1 MLAHYDGPI
10 VDPHHHLW
18 DRSLDRH
25 PWLRNQTDILA
36 EDCLPKDYLQAA
48 AGHNVVATV
57 HVEAGWEADDP
68 FGEIAWLD
76 GLERPDWMATRYVA
90 KAALDHA
97 DAEPILERLAAHA
110 RVVGVRDILS
120 WHPDPTRSFA
130 ADRQRMSSP
139 QWRQGFKVLDRLGL
153 SFDLMISP
161 WQMAEACQLANDFPS
176 TPFAINHCGSPFD
189 QSEDGLLHWQ
199 QGLRVLADL
208 PNVTIKVSDV
218 VAYQPDW
225 TNESVRRIVLTCLE
239 LFGPERTMLASDHPV
254 VALGASFE
262 QEYSAFD
269 AALQHCAADEL
280 RSIFAS
286 NAALFYR
293 LPLVI

>member
-1 MLAHYDGPI
+1 MLAKYKGPI

-18 DRSLDRH
+18 DRSLDRQ
-25 PWLRNQTDILA
+25 PWLRNQTGILA
-36 EDCLPKDYLQAA
+36 QDSLPEDYLQAA
-48 AGHNVVATV
+48 SGRNVVATV

-68 FGEIAWLD
+68 FEEISWLD

-90 KAALDHA
+90 HVALDHA
-97 DAEPILERLAAHA
+97 DAEPSLERLAAHA

-120 WHPDPTRSFA
+120 WHPDPTRSFS
-130 ADRQRMSSP
+130 ADRHRMSSA

-161 WQMAEACQLANDFPS
+161 WQMAEAHQLATDFPA
-176 TPFAINHCGSPFD
+176 TRFAINHCGSPFD

-199 QGLRVLADL
+199 QGLQRLADL
-208 PNVTIKVSDV
+208 PNVSIKVSNV

-225 TNESVRRIVLTCLE
+225 TNESVRRIAMTCLD
-239 LFGPERTMLASDHPV
+239 LFGPERTMLASDFPV

-262 QEYSAFD
+262 QAYSAFD
-269 AALQHCAADEL
+269 AALQDCSGDEL
-280 RSIFAS
+280 QAIFAG
-286 NAALFYR
+286 NAARFYR
-293 LPLVI
+293 LPQII